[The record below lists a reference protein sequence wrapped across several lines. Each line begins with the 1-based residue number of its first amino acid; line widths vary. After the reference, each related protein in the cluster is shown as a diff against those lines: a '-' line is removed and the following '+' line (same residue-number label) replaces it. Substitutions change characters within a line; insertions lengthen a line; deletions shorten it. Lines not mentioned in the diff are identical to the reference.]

1 MLQDEATW
9 MKLVSEQETNLNER
23 RTYESCTLQACFHL
37 NWERGRELRM
47 SGCCGSLPCQ
57 RRLLRIS
64 HHEKEMSMLIIDQG
78 SLDAESHALIFSLS
92 Q

>member
-1 MLQDEATW
+1 MLQDEATCVE
-9 MKLVSEQETNLNER
+9 LVSEKETNLNEG

-64 HHEKEMSMLIIDQG
+64 HHEKRCRCSLLIKG
-78 SLDAESHALIFSLS
+78 R
-92 Q
+92 